1 MKTLEAIYKDKIIA
15 IVRGIAYSSMADTA
29 RALLDGGIHMME
41 VTFDQSGT
49 EGIQRSADSIRLL
62 ANQFPN
68 EILLGAGT
76 VLTPDQVQLAY
87 NCGAAY
93 IISPNVDVDV
103 IRKTKDLG
111 MISIPGAFTPSEI
124 AIAYKAGADIVK
136 LFPAGLL
143 GISYIKAVR
152 GPLSHIP
159 ITAVGGINETNIHS
173 FFEAGV
179 CGVGIG
185 NNLVN
190 PQAVQKGD
198 FAIVTKTAK
207 TLVAALIE
215 G

>member
-1 MKTLEAIYKDKIIA
+1 MNTLESIYKGKIIA
-15 IVRGIAYSSMADTA
+15 IVRGIPCSSILDTA

-41 VTFDQSGT
+41 VTFDQSGA
-49 EGIQRSADSIRLL
+49 EGIQETADSIRLL
-62 ANQFPN
+62 SEKLPG

-87 NCGAAY
+87 DCGAGY

-103 IRKTKDLG
+103 IKKTKELG
-111 MISIPGAFTPSEI
+111 MVSIPGAFTPSEI
-124 AIAYKAGADIVK
+124 VEAHNAGADIVK

-143 GISYIKAVR
+143 GTAYIKAVL

-159 ITAVGGINETNIHS
+159 VSAVGGIDEKNIAS

-185 NNLVN
+185 GNLVN
-190 PQAVQKGD
+190 RKAIAAGD
-198 FAIVTKTAK
+198 FSQVTETAGK
-207 TLVAALIE
+207 LAAAVR
-215 G
+215 GR